1 MLAGLAVGSF
11 ILRPKTEPK
20 DPQDVFVL
28 SYVFGSGT
36 IQHLIICVNG
46 IPLEFHYKPEPS
58 RTFPSVLALLAS
70 SPFVDQR
77 ALAPTCIETWTGR
90 VMSRTTSS
98 ASSRRSMSSG
108 STSAMQIRCAP
119 RCHICTGT
127 VLTPATSAPALGSL
141 LPRRHQVDPAV
152 GLHVPLLLVA
162 PAERRGQHDVGTVRH
177 DSRSMASVR
186 VRTSHSRHRG
196 YAMEPTGTCTLTTE
210 YSAAMQPAP
219 QRRLAS
225 QQSTCNTL

>member
-77 ALAPTCIETWTGR
+77 ALAPTCIETWTGP

-98 ASSRRSMSSG
+98 AGSRRSMSSG

-127 VLTPATSAPALGSL
+127 VFTPATSAPALAHCFRGGIRWT
-141 LPRRHQVDPAV
+141 LPSDCTFHFFLSHQQKDA
-152 GLHVPLLLVA
+152 GN
-162 PAERRGQHDVGTVRH
+162 T
-177 DSRSMASVR
+177 M
-186 VRTSHSRHRG
+186 
-196 YAMEPTGTCTLTTE
+196 
-210 YSAAMQPAP
+210 SA
-219 QRRLAS
+219 L
-225 QQSTCNTL
+225 